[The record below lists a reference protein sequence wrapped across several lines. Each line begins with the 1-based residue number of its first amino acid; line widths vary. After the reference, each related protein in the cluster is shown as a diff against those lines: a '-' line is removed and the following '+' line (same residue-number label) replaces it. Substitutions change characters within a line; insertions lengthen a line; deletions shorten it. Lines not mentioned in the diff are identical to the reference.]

1 MRYHAAVNFLHESP
15 EKQLHEAEKGCCRQ
29 ETFTTDSC
37 AEVELTQDRYV
48 CFRQQIWRGRA
59 ILSLHW
65 IMSYRIWCLPF
76 WILVLVWA
84 TIISTISLFLCFLIV
99 IYILYTIILIVW
111 KNMKFT
117 LSFITNGVIIK
128 NLFEVILSF
137 GLLYNIE
144 TEKDMG
150 IIFLKLD
157 SAFCIA
163 WQTYGG

>member
-1 MRYHAAVNFLHESP
+1 MPAL
-15 EKQLHEAEKGCCRQ
+15 L
-29 ETFTTDSC
+29 DS
-37 AEVELTQDRYV
+37 
-48 CFRQQIWRGRA
+48 G
-59 ILSLHW
+59 
-65 IMSYRIWCLPF
+65 
-76 WILVLVWA
+76 
-84 TIISTISLFLCFLIV
+84 ISLGHYFFHYFSIPLFFNSN
-99 IYILYTIILIVW
+99 IYSNTIILIVW

-117 LSFITNGVIIK
+117 LSFIKNGVIIK